1 MCEESSQGC
10 IASMSGNR
18 VAEINPE
25 DHPTV
30 CGMQKIAAD
39 LLPVPD
45 PRESGEYIQ
54 IRRGTYVH

>member
-1 MCEESSQGC
+1 
-10 IASMSGNR
+10 MSGNR

-39 LLPVPD
+39 LLPVHDLANPVNRSRFAGGRMSID
-45 PRESGEYIQ
+45 IKMEAR
-54 IRRGTYVH
+54 V